1 MLIEYLEGRRKR
13 AREFKILLN
22 GQSRMSREGE
32 VLFTFSK
39 NKFIMTFFMQNSVI
53 NPISFEVTEYGQKSN
68 FGPLNR
74 LKTGENTLP
83 SERVDDAII
92 VALHK
97 YIFHSFHHPK
107 P

>member
-39 NKFIMTFFMQNSVI
+39 NKYIMTFFMQNSVI
-53 NPISFEVTEYGQKSN
+53 NPISFEVTEYGRKSN
-68 FGPLNR
+68 FGPL
-74 LKTGENTLP
+74 L
-83 SERVDDAII
+83 D
-92 VALHK
+92 
-97 YIFHSFHHPK
+97 
-107 P
+107 